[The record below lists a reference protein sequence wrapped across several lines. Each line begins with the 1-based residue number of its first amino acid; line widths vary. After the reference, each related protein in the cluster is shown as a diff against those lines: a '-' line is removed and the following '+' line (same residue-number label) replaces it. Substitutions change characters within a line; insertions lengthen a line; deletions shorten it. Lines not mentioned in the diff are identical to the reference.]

1 MKKITL
7 ISAMG
12 LALGVVAA
20 APASAAVTLT
30 FTDSGAA
37 TAIAGP
43 CSAIAWTA
51 GADYRMCN
59 TTNAALGGGAPLQKN
74 AINGGETW
82 SFNNANQMSG
92 TTGTPGN
99 PGATT
104 GSAATAAGSN
114 PTMQQDA
121 VFFGNPFNFLA
132 PVAGSLAG
140 NAYGAGVWVGGT
152 PVNGATTAMHFN
164 VLEAQWAGSYF
175 PLGQAGG
182 AGIDFVGTISNAVTT
197 GNTTTFT
204 YDLFANH
211 TIAVSEDPT
220 GAGFSGWTAQW
231 HVQGTGV
238 ATSPVPVPAAA
249 WLLGSGL
256 LGLVGVARR
265 SKKA

>member
-1 MKKITL
+1 MQKKTIN
-7 ISAMG
+7 
-12 LALGVVAA
+12 LALGLAFGLVAVNA
-20 APASAAVTLT
+20 QAAVTLT

-37 TAIAGP
+37 TAIAGN
-43 CSAIAWTA
+43 CSAIAWAA

-59 TTNAALGGGAPLQKN
+59 TTNIALGGGAPLQKN

-82 SFNNANQMSG
+82 SFNDAGQMTG

-99 PGATT
+99 PGATA
-104 GSAATAAGSN
+104 GSAATAPGSN
-114 PTMQQDA
+114 PTIQQDA
-121 VFFGNPFNFLA
+121 NFFGNMFNFLA
-132 PVAGSLAG
+132 PTAGSLAG
-140 NAYGAGVWVGGT
+140 TAYGAGAFLGGA
-152 PVNGATTAMHFN
+152 PVNGATTLMHFN

-175 PLGQAGG
+175 PLGQAGN
-182 AGIDFVGTISNAVTT
+182 AGIDFVGTISGANTVGLVTT
-197 GNTTTFT
+197 FN

-231 HVQGTGV
+231 HLQGTGV
-238 ATSPVPVPAAA
+238 HTAVPVPAAV

-265 SKKA
+265 KKA